1 VTWRTYI
8 QVTCP
13 RCSGREDVAPEI
25 DHVYLGDQDG
35 VPSIAI
41 AWRINITP
49 HECPQEEGLERRQGS
64 MTIDEQR
71 LASEEVRRRDFA
83 SEKLKR
89 KKSRE

>member
-1 VTWRTYI
+1 MTWRTYI

-13 RCSGREDVAPEI
+13 RCGGREDVAPEI

-35 VPSIAI
+35 VPRMAI

-49 HECPQEEGLERRQGS
+49 HECPPEEGLARRQGS

-71 LASEEVRRRDFA
+71 RASDELKAKESRR
-83 SEKLKR
+83 
-89 KKSRE
+89 